1 MIRVFNKMLNGNTL
15 FPIQNAQ
22 RVEHIPLE
30 AVVPAG
36 QEKLCFTDVSYIGH
50 FLCQYITGS
59 FQTVTLTG
67 GHYVDD
73 GVCHLR
79 GKLVDSSGSVFLF
92 SDYAPL
98 DLFLSPGRRRSTSV
112 TLAGV
117 THAVENNLTAVAAV
131 ADKADNAPSL
141 FWPLDEEYLFTAKSQ
156 IQMYVK
162 NDSNVDLAF
171 ALLFKGIRMYTPGK

>member
-1 MIRVFNKMLNGNTL
+1 MIRVFNKLLNGNTL

-30 AVVPAG
+30 ATVPAG
-36 QEKLCFTDVSYIGH
+36 NQEKLAAASVSFIGH

-59 FQTVTLTG
+59 FETLYSTG
-67 GHYVDD
+67 GHTVDD

-79 GKLVDSSGSVFLF
+79 AKLVDSSGSIFLF

-98 DLFLSPGRRRSTSV
+98 DLFLSPGRRRST
-112 TLAGV
+112 TA
-117 THAVENNLTAVAAV
+117 ENNLTAVAGT

-141 FWPLDEEYLFTAKSQ
+141 FWPLDEEYLFTAKSE
-156 IQMYVK
+156 IQVFVK
-162 NDSNVDLAF
+162 NDSNVDLKF
-171 ALLFKGIRMYTPGK
+171 ALLFKGIRIYTPGK